1 MPELNPLALA
11 LPVFGAAI
19 LVERW
24 LLHRRGRRDA
34 YHFGTAAADIACGA
48 SYQALELIL
57 RLIALATYWFVYEH
71 ASLIRWEAGSVWPW
85 VIGVLGVDLGYYV
98 WHRISH
104 VVNAMWAV
112 HAVHHHSEDYNFAV
126 ALRQP
131 LIEPLTWTPFFCVL
145 AIVGVPADVAL
156 ISFGLN
162 LFYQFWLHTELVDKL
177 PRAFEWVLNTPSH
190 HRVHHGIEPEYLD
203 KNFGGMFV
211 FWDRMF
217 GTFEPERRSPTYGT
231 TTPLRSFNPLWAN
244 VEHFVRIGEL
254 AARAT
259 SWRDKL
265 YALVAHPAWTPDGVG
280 DKPGARTSKFRPSV
294 SASVL
299 RRAAGLLALISIAL
313 FLLLGFEA
321 ALTLPS
327 QVLAFGVI
335 TTALVGA
342 TAMLERRAWASRA
355 VLAAGAG
362 TIVLI
367 AYLAVL
373 R

>member
-1 MPELNPLALA
+1 MPEVNPLALA
-11 LPVFGAAI
+11 LPMFGGAI
-19 LVERW
+19 LVEHW
-24 LLHRRGRRDA
+24 LLRRRGRRDA
-34 YHFGTAAADIACGA
+34 YHFGTAVADIACGA

-57 RLIALATYWFVYEH
+57 RLVALATYWFVYEH
-71 ASLIRWEAGSVWPW
+71 ASLIRWEPGSVWPW

-98 WHRISH
+98 WHRVSH

-112 HAVHHHSEDYNFAV
+112 HAVHHHSEDYNLAV

-131 LIEPLTWTPFFCVL
+131 LIEPLTWTPFFCVF
-145 AIVGVPADVAL
+145 AVVGVPADVAL

-177 PRAFEWVLNTPSH
+177 PWVFEWVLNTPSH

-217 GTFEPERRSPTYGT
+217 GTFEPERRRPTYGT

-259 SWRDKL
+259 TCRQKL
-265 YALVAHPAWTPDGVG
+265 YAFVAHPTWRPDGVEG
-280 DKPGARTSKFRPSV
+280 KRGARQSRFRPSV
-294 SASVL
+294 SRGAV
-299 RRAAGLLALISIAL
+299 RRAALLLGVISAGL
-313 FLLLGFEA
+313 FLLLAFEA
-321 ALTLPS
+321 RLGVAA
-327 QVLAFGVI
+327 QALAFGVV
-335 TTALVGA
+335 TAGLVGV
-342 TAMLERRAWASRA
+342 TGLLERQAWAGRV
-355 VLAAGAG
+355 VLAAGLG
-362 TIVLI
+362 
-367 AYLAVL
+367 AVVFAARL
-373 R
+373 VV